1 MLFYAVFILLPA
13 SALAMCDDNTA
24 EVFVDLVD
32 ANKDGYV
39 NRTECL
45 AAFHVIDSNDDQRC
59 TLQEFKQTL
68 PKLDPSLEG
77 QEEALLQLLDID
89 KDGDLSLDDVDEI
102 FRQADVDK
110 DGRKSKPEY
119 IDFLKRYC

>member
-32 ANKDGYV
+32 ADKDGYV

-45 AAFHVIDSNDDQRC
+45 AAFHEIDSNDDQRC
-59 TLQEFKQTL
+59 TLQEFEQKL
-68 PKLDPSLEG
+68 PLLDPRLKG
-77 QEEALLQLLDID
+77 HEAEILRLFDMD
-89 KDGDLSLDDVDEI
+89 KNGDLSLHDVDEI

-119 IDFLKRYC
+119 IDFLLREC